1 MREGYLYERCHCVIA
16 TNVLQGRGL
25 NRAKEGMNMWIVR
38 YGGWTIWEGDDE
50 EKAMEEYR
58 ACGPYGTIREVKE

>member
-1 MREGYLYERCHCVIA
+1 MIADKKTYLRHWAELYRSDLVNNIMPFWLEH
-16 TNVLQGRGL
+16 GL
-25 NRAKEGMNMWIVR
+25 DLGPNRTPFR
-38 YGGWTIWEGDDE
+38 TLTDDE

>member
-1 MREGYLYERCHCVIA
+1 MW
-16 TNVLQGRGL
+16 LQGRGL

-38 YGGWTIWEGDDE
+38 YGGWTVYEGDDE

>member
-1 MREGYLYERCHCVIA
+1 MW
-16 TNVLQGRGL
+16 LQGRGL

-38 YGGWTIWEGDDE
+38 YSWTIWKGDE

-58 ACGPYGTIREVKE
+58 ACGPHATICEVKE